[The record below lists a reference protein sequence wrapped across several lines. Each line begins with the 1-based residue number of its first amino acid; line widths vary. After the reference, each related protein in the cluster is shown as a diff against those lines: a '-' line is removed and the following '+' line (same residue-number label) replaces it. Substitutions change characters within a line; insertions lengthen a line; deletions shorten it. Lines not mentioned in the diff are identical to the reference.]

1 MESGKQ
7 QIIHYFIEE
16 AKEHLETIE
25 KGLLDLRSV
34 MEDPER
40 VNELFRAAHSVKGG
54 AAMLGFGSIQK
65 TAHRLEDSF
74 KVLQEYPINVDQKL
88 VSLFLKSYDTLQ
100 VLIERLQGPYG
111 LRDEEADKL
120 VQDAEPTFVKMQ
132 EYIDHLL
139 AGGESE
145 AVDDTLGGSG
155 QTAVVNLP
163 TQVHGIL
170 KQMLQLFKGQDTTAS
185 RQQLQGLCN
194 QLAQL
199 DAQTA
204 TWQGLVKTTQKA
216 IANSDN
222 TYRTLAPLAIKE
234 IKIASE
240 QLPTGQVST
249 IAPSPYL
256 QRLADARPGQKQI
269 LLLVEPQSAAKA
281 LTQAFNQ
288 QQLSQLVQL
297 LQKAAR

>member
-1 MESGKQ
+1 VESGKQ

-145 AVDDTLGGSG
+145 AVDDTLGGRG
-155 QTAVVNLP
+155 QTTAVSLP
-163 TQVHGIL
+163 IQVHGIL

-185 RQQLQGLCN
+185 RQQLQGLCA
-194 QLAQL
+194 QIAQL
-199 DAQTA
+199 DAQT
-204 TWQGLVKTTQKA
+204 TWQGLIKTAQKA
-216 IANSDN
+216 IANSDH

-240 QLPTGQVST
+240 LLSAGQAST

-281 LTQAFNQ
+281 LSQAFNQ